1 MPFIFQL
8 REVKKLA
15 KQDVDNQEQQF
26 ANLKETMVERG
37 ENGYENLREKPN
49 QIRLL
54 EGPGSSFMES
64 VTQAMKVLSIYS
76 MSFLILAWGYKNK

>member
-37 ENGYENLREKPN
+37 ENGYENLREKL
-49 QIRLL
+49 IKSDFL
-54 EGPGSSFMES
+54 
-64 VTQAMKVLSIYS
+64 KVLAPHSWS
-76 MSFLILAWGYKNK
+76 QLPRR